1 MSIESEKQWHLD
13 KRIPVTLIATLIIQ
27 TVAIGIWLGT
37 LQARLN
43 YVENALDRRD
53 SDASRLAVVETT
65 VTSLDRTLQ
74 EIKVELRR
82 LGEKIK

>member
-13 KRIPVTLIATLIIQ
+13 KRIPVTLIATLVIQ

-53 SDASRLAVVETT
+53 SDASRLAVVEST
-65 VTSLDRTLQ
+65 VTNLDRTLQ
-74 EIKVELRR
+74 EIKLEIRS